1 MEVFLAGICE
11 TGNLKKMLD
20 IMECYL
26 ASVTDERLY
35 PPYYI
40 WRAKTAKARLW
51 KCIWRAKT
59 AKARLWIMK
68 YSSFCK
74 K

>member
-35 PPYYI
+35 PPPYYI

-51 KCIWRAKT
+51 T
-59 AKARLWIMK
+59 MK

>member
-35 PPYYI
+35 PPLLHFGG
-40 WRAKTAKARLW
+40 RTLG
-51 KCIWRAKT
+51 
-59 AKARLWIMK
+59 
-68 YSSFCK
+68 
-74 K
+74 

>member
-35 PPYYI
+35 PPPI
-40 WRAKTAKARLW
+40 TFGGRALG
-51 KCIWRAKT
+51 
-59 AKARLWIMK
+59 
-68 YSSFCK
+68 
-74 K
+74 